1 MWGLADD
8 DKISVYLTLTLKLAL
23 EERLFY
29 LFI

>member
-8 DKISVYLTLTLKLAL
+8 DKMSVCLTLTLKLEL
-23 EERLFY
+23 EERLFD

>member
-8 DKISVYLTLTLKLAL
+8 DKMSVCLTLTLKLAL
-23 EERLFY
+23 EERLFD